1 MSEEPAEQ
9 PNHLRAFLSDNA
21 KVLELKNRI
30 VSECLEPNVE
40 RMNHLAHEIS
50 ESSGVSVREARL
62 YVAHLLKEAAATV
75 LYWQVAEAA
84 ADGVSEEQ
92 IAMASGME
100 PGSDIR
106 ERWPGL
112 DKAVQARE
120 QVAETLE
127 PVSVD
132 FGHGFTLKM
141 HLTHD
146 PRFDDIDDQD

>member
-1 MSEEPAEQ
+1 MSEEHAEQ
-9 PNHLRAFLSDNA
+9 PNHLKDFLGDNA

-30 VSECLEPNVE
+30 VSECLDPNVQK
-40 RMNHLAHEIS
+40 MNQLAHEIS
-50 ESSGVSVREARL
+50 ENSGASVREARL

-75 LYWQVAEAA
+75 LYWQAAEAA
-84 ADGVSEEQ
+84 ADGVSDEQ
-92 IAMASGME
+92 IALASGME
-100 PGSDIR
+100 PGSNIR
-106 ERWPGL
+106 DRWPGL
-112 DKAVQARE
+112 DKAVRARE

-146 PRFDDIDDQD
+146 PRFDDIEED